1 MSILEHIPVVAI
13 VRQGAKVINKLS
25 DGKLDGVVKEIE
37 NFSNSAGYNH
47 MRLENFR
54 DSVYATWDD
63 HKDEVF
69 DLLHSAGET
78 ISDGLDQV
86 GEVLS
91 SAAEVIAENLPD
103 LLG

>member
-13 VRQGAKVINKLS
+13 VKQGVKAVNKLS
-25 DGKLDGVVKEIE
+25 DGKLDGVVGEIE
-37 NFSNSAGYNH
+37 RFTNSAGYNH
-47 MRLENFR
+47 MRLENLR
-54 DSVYATWDD
+54 DNLYSTWDD

-91 SAAEVIAENLPD
+91 SAAEAIAENLPD